1 MTGIPFSP
9 REYCKFERGRIRKM
23 NRYDVDHFN
32 DRCHLDHVGRK
43 PQLGSQCGLL
53 LVFVN
58 KVLLDHSHTCLVV

>member
-1 MTGIPFSP
+1 
-9 REYCKFERGRIRKM
+9 M